1 MHGRERAFHPAL
13 AFALQ
18 KFGLPG
24 DNFDEDEQLLPQAR
38 IPDLVESAKKLPG
51 LIEGVGLAFR
61 RYAREQASEKFVDLF
76 MRNHYERL
84 QLNTTRLSGLYY

>member
-1 MHGRERAFHPAL
+1 MHGRESAFHPAL

-18 KFGLPG
+18 KFRFPG
-24 DNFDEDEQLLPQAR
+24 DDFDEDQQLLPQAR
-38 IPDLVESAKKLPG
+38 IPDLVEGAEKLPG